1 MTDLTGWVLVPRV
14 ADEAMVN
21 AAAMV
26 VANFGC
32 ESEVPSPW
40 DESSEDTRE
49 GLREIC
55 RAQLDATIA
64 ASPSPP
70 VDVAGLVGERDR
82 LAEEHAWL
90 TGKLRDSE
98 RDNDER
104 IRRYT
109 DNLNAEVRMWREQ
122 HNAIVQIVA
131 KGMAFMP
138 PAPISMDSALI
149 ARAEAAEAE
158 CARLREALAA
168 VASLIDESDGVAG
181 LHRNGDIA
189 TWGELRTGGR
199 FEEWLA
205 PFDAALTHQDPT
217 K

>member
-1 MTDLTGWVLVPRV
+1 MTDLTGWVLASRLATEATRAVLYRTRSGRGDDYMTPEQ
-14 ADEAMVN
+14 ADALW
-21 AAAMV
+21 AA
-26 VANFGC
+26 
-32 ESEVPSPW
+32 
-40 DESSEDTRE
+40 
-49 GLREIC
+49 L
-55 RAQLDATIA
+55 IA

-70 VDVAGLVGERDR
+70 VDVAGLVASLERATR
-82 LAEEHAWL
+82 
-90 TGKLRDSE
+90 
-98 RDNDER
+98 
-104 IRRYT
+104 
-109 DNLNAEVRMWREQ
+109 EVLQYREVAGRM
-122 HNAIVQIVA
+122 
-131 KGMAFMP
+131 
-138 PAPISMDSALI
+138 
-149 ARAEAAEAE
+149 EAAEAE